1 MRSLQPIFHMKYLF
15 ALMFLPFFLPTA
27 TAQTTWFEPTDQ
39 WTFYVV
45 SGWVGEGIEQIK
57 PEKDTLIGGL
67 SYKKLR
73 RTAQFSS
80 GAAHSDFRLVR
91 QDGPKVYALQ
101 ASVSGLPEE
110 FLMYDFSLKTGDT
123 LRMPFYDNQEIGYIV
138 TAVSSVNI
146 GGKTR
151 VEQRIQWWN
160 LPNFT
165 PVQRGTIIEGIGCTE
180 GVHTVGGADCLSNS
194 YLFLDEPSALAVDGE
209 ERTFCSFQS
218 GATTFEGLGNVHCRA
233 LPAQSPAEAQV
244 SVYPSL
250 SRGTL
255 YFSAPAAT
263 EMLEVGLYDLAGKQI
278 LQTALRDTE
287 SLTTDY
293 KGAAVVVVKIGDKK
307 ATTRVVF
314 Y

>member
-1 MRSLQPIFHMKYLF
+1 MKYLF
-15 ALMFLPFFLPTA
+15 ALLFLPFFLPTA

-39 WTFYVV
+39 WTFYVL

-57 PEKDTLIGGL
+57 PEKDTLIGAVT
-67 SYKKLR
+67 YKKLR
-73 RTAQFSS
+73 RTAQFSM
-80 GAAHSDFRLVR
+80 GAQNTDFRLVR

-101 ASVSGLPEE
+101 ASASGVPVE

-123 LRMPFYDNQEIGYIV
+123 LRMPLFGNQEIGYIV

-146 GGKTR
+146 GGKPR
-151 VEQRIQWWN
+151 VQQRIKWWN

-165 PVQRGTIIEGIGCTE
+165 PVQRGTLIEGIGCTE
-180 GVHTVGGADCLSNS
+180 GLHTVGGADCLSDS
-194 YLFLDEPSALAVDGE
+194 YLFLDEPSALAVDGPA
-209 ERTFCSFQS
+209 RTFCSFQS
-218 GATTFEGLGNVHCRA
+218 GATTFEGLGNVHCRS
-233 LPAQSPAEAQV
+233 LPAQSPTAAQV

-263 EMLEVGLYDLAGKQI
+263 GMLEVGLYDMAGKQI

-287 SLTTDY
+287 SITTDY
-293 KGAAVVVVKIGDKK
+293 KGAAVVVVQIGGDR